1 MRMHRPLTFAGI
13 ALVLL
18 AIVLPLAAAVWLSV
32 TPQGLVFLAAHVP
45 GKLGPARIHIG
56 HVSGT
61 LLDGIEVDEF
71 TLEHELV
78 SLRVEHLQGRVEL
91 LPLLWQMVDVRQA
104 SIGSVYVAV
113 HRRIK
118 PTRPSPLHF
127 LPRLLGIRSDRLDI
141 GAATIVL
148 LNGQRLEFTGL
159 SGTGV
164 MHRDLIRI
172 FSSQLDAGLLHGEGA
187 VTLRAATPLKI
198 EAQTRW
204 TWHPPEQPTWTLSA
218 SASGDLRR
226 LGIAAAFTQPFRS
239 SLHGAASDLTG
250 AWHWGAEA
258 AVQDFDLRAWNGGGL
273 LGRLSGKLGLEG
285 NAAGF
290 AAQGTLESGGL
301 AAGPFDVTFS
311 GRYAD
316 RVLTATNLEITH
328 RGSQAT
334 VTAAGDIGIAAR
346 GPRLDLH
353 GSWRDFRWPLVGKD
367 AAARSPE
374 GRFTAQGIWPYTV
387 SLQGPLLVPG
397 VEQPIPMSV
406 RGELAKTGL
415 RVSAGRAELYHG
427 SADFTSEVIWS
438 PAQSW
443 TIGGEMHGLD
453 PGVLR
458 PDFPGRLDF
467 AFAAHGAPFGAATD
481 VDATVSRLTGRLRGA
496 AASGSGHLL
505 RHGSEWRF
513 ESVRLQA
520 GALRVALDGTVG
532 AERNLRFDV
541 AADDLAILAAGS
553 RGSIRARG
561 ELRGTATEPIL
572 RLTGSGAGIVHSG
585 IAVGSVAADV
595 DFDPGADHESH
606 VKLHAEGL
614 SLAGRRVDG
623 ITVALDGRPNHYAL
637 QTTLRAATVR
647 VALRAA
653 GPMAGDAWHGTVSSL
668 TIDDGDR
675 VALALDAPT
684 TILASRS
691 LLSLERLC
699 LHDATAKLCGEL
711 AWRDPGLW
719 TAAFD
724 ATHLP
729 MTTLTA
735 GITPD
740 VTYEGSLNL
749 SARAKG
755 EPTGPWTGNFR
766 ADLLDAAIRHVA
778 PNGRAEVLPLGSGV
792 FALEALPQAVR
803 ANFDLDAHDKG
814 RLHGSF
820 VLQRVA
826 GPWTDMPVHAEVQGS
841 TDAVGFVTAYLP
853 DIDRAAG
860 RLDLDVVMGG
870 RLGAPSLSGR
880 LGLTHGQLD
889 LYQINLGLREV
900 RLDARL
906 RDGGLDLD
914 ADAHAGEGTAHVT
927 GSLAWNE
934 GSPQGTL
941 KLTGK
946 ELRIVNVPEAR
957 IFASPD
963 LSFALDGRKID
974 VKGSVDV
981 PYARIIPANLTGAV
995 LPSGDEVIV
1004 GEEPRDPAEQF
1015 TVRSDIT
1022 LKLGDRVSIDTAGLT
1037 GRLTGSLAVLAD
1049 GSGATQ
1055 GRGELNVEEGKYVAY
1070 GRKLDIE
1077 RGRLLFNGGV
1087 VADPAIDIRAI
1098 KQFPDIKAGMNVR
1111 GTLQAPRI
1119 TFFSDPPVPQSQIVS
1134 LLLAGGSLESIQGTT
1149 AGATAAVQNQNAAT
1163 RNELLAQGG
1172 AMLAQQLGSKIGLED
1187 VGLESNLANETSLV
1201 LGKYLSPRLYV
1212 SYGIGIT
1219 QAVSGLMTRYILNE
1233 HWTIR
1238 TQSGKVNSSDLVYT
1252 IEKK

>member
-1 MRMHRPLTFAGI
+1 MRMHRPLTLAGI
-13 ALVLL
+13 ALV
-18 AIVLPLAAAVWLSV
+18 VLGVLTPLAAAVWVSV
-32 TPQGLVFLAAHVP
+32 TPQGLLFLVDHVP
-45 GKLGPARIHIG
+45 EKLGPARIHIG
-56 HVSGT
+56 HVAGT
-61 LLDGIEVDEF
+61 LLDGITVDEF

-78 SLRVEHLQGRVEL
+78 SLRVEHIQGRVEL
-91 LPLLWQMVDVRQA
+91 LPLLWQTVDLRKA
-104 SIGSVYVAV
+104 SIGSVHVV
-113 HRRIK
+113 LHRRTR
-118 PTRPSPLHF
+118 PSRPSPLHF
-127 LPRLLGIRSDRLDI
+127 LPRLLRIRSDRLEV
-141 GAATIVL
+141 GAATVVL

-164 MHRDLIRI
+164 MRRNLIRI
-172 FSSQLDAGLLHGEGA
+172 FSSQLDAGLLHGEGS
-187 VTLRAATPLKI
+187 VILRAATPLKI
-198 EAQTRW
+198 DAQTRW
-204 TWHPPEQPTWTLSA
+204 SWHPPEQPTWILSA
-218 SASGDLRR
+218 SASGDLNR
-226 LGIAAAFTQPFRS
+226 LGFTGAFTQPFRS
-239 SLHGAASDLTG
+239 SLRGTALDLTG
-250 AWHWGAEA
+250 AWHWQADSV
-258 AVQDFDLRAWNGGGL
+258 VQDFDLRAWNAGGL
-273 LGRLSGKLGLEG
+273 LGRLSGELALEG

-290 AAQGTLESGGL
+290 DAHGTLESGGL
-301 AAGPFDVTFS
+301 AAGPFDVAFA

-316 RVLTATNLEITH
+316 RVVTATRLEITH
-328 RGSQAT
+328 RASQAS
-334 VTAAGDIGIAAR
+334 VTAAGDIGIAAN
-346 GPRLDLH
+346 GPRLALH
-353 GSWRDFRWPLVGKD
+353 GSWRDFRWPLLGKD
-367 AAARSPE
+367 PAARSAE
-374 GRFTAQGIWPYTV
+374 GHFSADGVWPYTV

-397 VEQPIPMSV
+397 IDQPIPLSV

-415 RVSAGRAELYHG
+415 RVDAGRAELYRG
-427 SADFTSEVIWS
+427 SADFTSQVIWS

-443 TIGGEMHGLD
+443 AISGEMHGLD
-453 PGVLR
+453 PATLR

-467 AFAAHGAPFGAATD
+467 AFAARGAPFGAATD
-481 VDATVSRLTGRLRGA
+481 VDATVSRLAGRLRGA
-496 AASGSGHLL
+496 AVSGAGHLL
-505 RHGSEWRF
+505 RHGNEWRF
-513 ESVRLQA
+513 EAVRLQA
-520 GALRVALDGTVG
+520 GQLRLALDGTLG
-532 AERNLRFDV
+532 SERDLRFDV
-541 AADDLAILAAGS
+541 AADDLAILAPGS

-561 ELRGTATEPIL
+561 QLGGTASEPVI
-572 RLTGSGAGIVHSG
+572 RLTGSGTGILHSG
-585 IAVGSVAADV
+585 IGIGSIAADV
-595 DFDPGADHESH
+595 DFDPRADHESH
-606 VKLHAEGL
+606 VKLHAE
-614 SLAGRRVDG
+614 SVAIAGRRLDG
-623 ITVALDGRPNHYAL
+623 IDVAFDGRPSRYAL
-637 QTTLRAATVR
+637 ETTLRAATVH

-653 GPMAGDAWHGTVSSL
+653 GPMGADAWHGTVSALS
-668 TIDDGDR
+668 IDDGDR

-684 TILASRS
+684 ALVVSRS
-691 LLSLERLC
+691 LLSLDRLC
-699 LHDATAKLCGEL
+699 LHDASAKLCGEF

-724 ATHLP
+724 ASHLP

-735 GITPD
+735 GFTPD
-740 VTYEGSLNL
+740 VTYEGSLNF

-755 EPTGPWTGNFR
+755 EPTGPWTGNIR
-766 ADLLDAAIRHVA
+766 ADLLDAALRHVA
-778 PNGRAEVLPLGSGV
+778 PNGRAEVLSLGSGV
-792 FALEALPQAVR
+792 FTLDAQPQALR

-814 RLHGSF
+814 KLHGSF
-820 VLQRVA
+820 GLQRVA
-826 GPWTDMPVHAEVQGS
+826 GPWTGMPVRADFTGS

-860 RLDLDVVMGG
+860 RLDLDVVVGG
-870 RLGAPSLSGR
+870 ELGNPSVSGR
-880 LGLTHGQLD
+880 LAHGQLD

-900 RLDARL
+900 TLDARL
-906 RDGGLDLD
+906 HDGGLDLD
-914 ADAHAGEGTAHVT
+914 ADAHAGDGTAHLK
-927 GSLAWNE
+927 GSLAWHD

-941 KLTGK
+941 ELTGK
-946 ELRIVNVPEAR
+946 ELRVVNVPEAR

-963 LSFALDGRKID
+963 LSFALDGRRID

-981 PYARIIPANLTGAV
+981 PYARIIPASLTGAV

-1004 GEEPRDPAEQF
+1004 GSEPRDPADQF
-1015 TVRSDIT
+1015 TVHSDIT

-1037 GRLTGSLAVLAD
+1037 GRLTGSLAVIAD

-1077 RGRLLFNGGV
+1077 RGRLLFNGGA

-1098 KQFPDIKAGMNVR
+1098 KQFPDVKAGMNVR

-1149 AGATAAVQNQNAAT
+1149 AGATAATQNQNAAT